1 MIRPPPRSTRTDTL
15 FPYTT
20 LFRSVGHLRRANIGL
35 YLEFT
40 AHAIDQD
47 FQVKLTHALDDSLA
61 RFMVRGDAEAWI
73 LCSKTI
79 ERNAHLFLVG
89 LRLGLHRHFNDW
101 VGEFHAFQDDRRAR
115 RTQCIPGRSFFETRQ
130 SHNVARISLVD
141 VLTRIGVHEE
151 HTADLF
157 LLVLD
162 GVEIG
167 SLLPLA

>member
-1 MIRPPPRSTRTDTL
+1 
-15 FPYTT
+15 
-20 LFRSVGHLRRANIGL
+20 
-35 YLEFT
+35 
-40 AHAIDQD
+40 
-47 FQVKLTHALDDSLA
+47 
-61 RFMVRGDAEAWI
+61 MVRGDAEAWI

-141 VLTRIGVHEE
+141 RSEVQTSELKTLRRI
-151 HTADLF
+151 LF
-157 LLVLD
+157 DIFRLNKKTTV
-162 GVEIG
+162 I
-167 SLLPLA
+167 SLL

>member
-101 VGEFHAFQDDRRAR
+101 VGEFHALQD
-115 RTQCIPGRSFFETRQ
+115 RS
-130 SHNVARISLVD
+130 
-141 VLTRIGVHEE
+141 EE
-151 HTADLF
+151 HTSELQLLISISYADLCF
-157 LLVLD
+157 IKKNNTHLLHIKQL
-162 GVEIG
+162 IIKH
-167 SLLPLA
+167 